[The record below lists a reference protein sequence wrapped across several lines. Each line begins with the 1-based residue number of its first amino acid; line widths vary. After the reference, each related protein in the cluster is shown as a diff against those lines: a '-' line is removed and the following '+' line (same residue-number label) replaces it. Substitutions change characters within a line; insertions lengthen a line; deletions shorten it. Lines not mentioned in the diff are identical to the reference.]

1 MTSTVI
7 IQYIQPDITK
17 STSKFGVALKRM
29 INDTNEIDK
38 LSKSIM
44 EITFNMVKYGAN
56 MEAIRESNPC
66 YYECGMNDIANL
78 MRMRDNYSE
87 QRDAMEEQ
95 HKKLQKT
102 VFDYIF
108 LAKQVIEKYGSDYI
122 NHLPFATDVT
132 ELYFGMMTYMK
143 ELEDNPRIDL
153 LASLMD
159 INISLIDY
167 ANTSFNVPI
176 SHHGAL
182 AMANKHVFTPELKEY
197 VSAHVD
203 AANLISEDYAERG
216 EPIPDWMIPSKPS
229 DELLAKLLRHDPKC
243 DLKRY
248 FKNKPIKPSMVSK
261 LMQKFPDV
269 DFTSLM

>member
-1 MTSTVI
+1 MTSPVI

-29 INDTNEIDK
+29 IDDTNEIDK
-38 LSKSIM
+38 LSKSIT

-78 MRMRDNYSE
+78 MRMRDNYAE
-87 QRDAMEEQ
+87 QRDAMEAQ
-95 HKKLQKT
+95 HKKLQKPI
-102 VFDYIF
+102 FDYIF

-122 NHLPFATDVT
+122 NHLPFATDVN

-143 ELEDNPRIDL
+143 ELEDNPRIDM

-176 SHHGAL
+176 SHLGAL
-182 AMANKHVFTPELKEY
+182 SMATKHVFTPELKEY

-203 AANLISEDYAERG
+203 AANMISEDYAERG
-216 EPIPDWMIPSKPS
+216 EPIPDWIIPSKPS

-248 FKNKPIKPSMVSK
+248 FGNKPIKPGMVSK